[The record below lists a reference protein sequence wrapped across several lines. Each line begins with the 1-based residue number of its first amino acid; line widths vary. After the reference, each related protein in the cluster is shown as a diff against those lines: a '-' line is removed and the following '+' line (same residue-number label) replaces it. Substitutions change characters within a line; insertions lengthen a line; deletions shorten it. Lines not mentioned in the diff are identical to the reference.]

1 MKRQLR
7 CSFAI
12 RRACH
17 VELSEQTIITD
28 TEALSA
34 FCARLS
40 RAPFVTVDTEF
51 MRESTF
57 WAQLCLIQ
65 VAGPDEAAIVD
76 PLAAGIDLGALL
88 SR

>member
-1 MKRQLR
+1 MP
-7 CSFAI
+7 
-12 RRACH
+12 

-34 FCARLS
+34 LCSRLS

-57 WAQLCLIQ
+57 WAKLCLIQ
-65 VAGPDEAAIVD
+65 VVEQRRVTGVGPADERHNARLHFPSD
-76 PLAAGIDLGALL
+76 SPPGATG
-88 SR
+88 